1 MLDQHMEVVAAAKA
15 AFEACGVAPKVQPIR
30 GGTDGARLSFAGL
43 PCPNLSTGGANFH
56 SRYECIPVEDM
67 ECMVDVF
74 THLVNIDR
82 DLLLIPHMAIHM
94 NRLMNTCKGTSALA
108 QLAMHSP
115 YEISPA
121 SAERDE
127 GAVQRRDS
135 VHPRRRISGTVTYRS
150 ASNHNRF
157 WYVCSFLLASLMEK
171 TALDFLP
178 NTLILFQASTIQ
190 NAPPFS
196 PNPPP

>member
-1 MLDQHMEVVAAAKA
+1 MEVVAAAKA

-108 QLAMHSP
+108 QLAIHSP
-115 YEISPA
+115 YEIGGNLDPLHLLIA
-121 SAERDE
+121 MKALYSAE
-127 GAVQRRDS
+127 
-135 VHPRRRISGTVTYRS
+135 
-150 ASNHNRF
+150 
-157 WYVCSFLLASLMEK
+157 
-171 TALDFLP
+171 
-178 NTLILFQASTIQ
+178 ILCTQDGEY
-190 NAPPFS
+190 PVL
-196 PNPPP
+196 

>member
-1 MLDQHMEVVAAAKA
+1 MEVVVAAKA
-15 AFEACGVAPKVQPIR
+15 AFEACGVAPKVQPIC

-56 SRYECIPVEDM
+56 SRYECIPVENM
-67 ECMVDVF
+67 ECMVDVL

-82 DLLLIPHMAIHM
+82 DLLLIPHMAMHM
-94 NRLMNTCKGTSALA
+94 DRLMNTCKGTSALA

-115 YEISPA
+115 YEIYPA

-157 WYVCSFLLASLMEK
+157 WYACSFLLASLMK
-171 TALDFLP
+171 KAALDFLP

>member
-1 MLDQHMEVVAAAKA
+1 MN
-15 AFEACGVAPKVQPIR
+15 
-30 GGTDGARLSFAGL
+30 GGMVIKYSANQKHTTDAVSAGL
-43 PCPNLSTGGANFH
+43 FRVICARADVPLQVFINRSDVLGGSTLGNISGSHVALNT
-56 SRYECIPVEDM
+56 
-67 ECMVDVF
+67 VD
-74 THLVNIDR
+74 I
-82 DLLLIPHMAIHM
+82 
-94 NRLMNTCKGTSALA
+94 GLA

-178 NTLILFQASTIQ
+178 NTLILFQAFTIQ

>member
-1 MLDQHMEVVAAAKA
+1 MIDQHMEVVEAAKA

-30 GGTDGARLSFAGL
+30 GGTDGAHLSFAGL

-56 SRYECIPVEDM
+56 SRYVCISVENM

-82 DLLLIPHMAIHM
+82 ELLLIPHMAIHM
-94 NRLMNTCKGTSALA
+94 DRLMNTCKGISALA

-115 YEISPA
+115 YEIYPA

-127 GAVQRRDS
+127 GAVQHRDS

-150 ASNHNRF
+150 ASNYNRF
-157 WYVCSFLLASLMEK
+157 WYACSFLLASLMKK

>member
-1 MLDQHMEVVAAAKA
+1 MEVVAAAKA

-74 THLVNIDR
+74 INRSDVLGGSTLGNISGSHVA
-82 DLLLIPHMAIHM
+82 L
-94 NRLMNTCKGTSALA
+94 NTVDIGLA

-157 WYVCSFLLASLMEK
+157 WYACSFLLASLMKK

>member
-56 SRYECIPVEDM
+56 SRYECIPVEDT
-67 ECMVDVF
+67 EYMVDVF

-94 NRLMNTCKGTSALA
+94 DRLMNTCKGTSALA

-115 YEISPA
+115 YEIYPA

-157 WYVCSFLLASLMEK
+157 WYVCSFLLASLMKK